1 MSEQNETINKEIIKR
16 NQTNYGDESTI
27 TEMKNLLG
35 KIQWKTE
42 VRFEQAEDRI
52 RKTKDRTIE
61 IMHTKK

>member
-16 NQTNYGDESTI
+16 NQTNYGDEITI

-35 KIQWKTE
+35 KSQWKTE

-52 RKTKDRTIE
+52 RKTEDRTIE

>member
-16 NQTNYGDESTI
+16 NQTNYGDEITI

-35 KIQWKTE
+35 KSQWKTE

-52 RKTKDRTIE
+52 RKTEDRTIE
-61 IMHTKK
+61 IMHAKK

>member
-52 RKTKDRTIE
+52 RKTEDRTIE
-61 IMHTKK
+61 IMHAKK